1 MLVIGI
7 AGGSGCGKT
16 TIVNKII
23 EALPQN
29 TVTVIPQDSYYW
41 DNGHLSPQ
49 KKKEINFDHPN
60 AIEWELMIKHLNM
73 LKSGKSIPMPI
84 YSYVTC
90 ARSEFVTTIEPR
102 DVVIVEGIL
111 VFTNPELVNLMDI
124 KIFVDTESDDRLMRC
139 IRRDTKERG
148 RTVNEV
154 LHHYETS
161 VKPMHHQFIEPTK
174 RIADIIIPNGYNQ
187 VGIDLMV
194 SKIKMQLNHHQ

>member
-1 MLVIGI
+1 M
-7 AGGSGCGKT
+7 
-16 TIVNKII
+16 
-23 EALPQN
+23 
-29 TVTVIPQDSYYW
+29 
-41 DNGHLSPQ
+41 
-49 KKKEINFDHPN
+49 
-60 AIEWELMIKHLNM
+60 
-73 LKSGKSIPMPI
+73 
-84 YSYVTC
+84 TC

-187 VGIDLMV
+187 VAIDLMV